1 MQYQENVTIE
11 QKSHTPEAVVWRCS
25 VTKVFL
31 KILQNSQEN
40 TCIRVFLPAAWGLQ
54 LYWKRLWH
62 RYFPVNFVKFLRTPI
77 SAEHLWWLLLILYLS
92 KFQYQ
97 WQRIKKQTENVLLTA
112 FFLLTVV
119 KSEFSS
125 EKDDE

>member
-1 MQYQENVTIE
+1 MSGKRNY
-11 QKSHTPEAVVWRCS
+11 R
-25 VTKVFL
+25 TKNTHSRSSRLEVFCNKDVL
-31 KILQNSQEN
+31 KNFTKFTGKHLCQSFFASSL
-40 TCIRVFLPAAWGLQ
+40 RPATL
-54 LYWKRLWH
+54 LKERLWH

-92 KFQYQ
+92 KFQYE